1 MDGKGANSNSV
12 KYEDDVEKK
21 PAETPENN
29 LLPSEDPKEKKVEE
43 IEYADLQFDDN
54 LELSPQPPLSSSD
67 EMTYV
72 KV

>member
-1 MDGKGANSNSV
+1 MLSLVALQPKDKN
-12 KYEDDVEKK
+12 VEG
-21 PAETPENN
+21 
-29 LLPSEDPKEKKVEE
+29 

>member
-1 MDGKGANSNSV
+1 MV
-12 KYEDDVEKK
+12 F
-21 PAETPENN
+21 
-29 LLPSEDPKEKKVEE
+29 LLTLQPKEKKVEE